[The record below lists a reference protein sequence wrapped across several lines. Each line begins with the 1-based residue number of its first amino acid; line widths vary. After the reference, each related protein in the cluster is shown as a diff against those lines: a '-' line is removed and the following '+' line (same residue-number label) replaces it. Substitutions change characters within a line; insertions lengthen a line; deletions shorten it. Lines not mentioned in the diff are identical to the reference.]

1 MTFTDYIK
9 KMLTGQM
16 VKSSHSA
23 DLNSAQIPD
32 VGISDQKPFGPTL
45 LAIDT
50 ASTSLATAVLVNGEV
65 KGELFENMERGQA
78 EHLLPFIMKSLRE
91 AGLDFADIDGIAVT
105 VGPGAFT
112 GMRIGLSTARGLGL
126 ARKIPVLGV
135 SSLEAVAYGV
145 SERDHQ
151 GRNILVALDSKRNEI
166 FAQAFDARKNPI
178 SSPECLGPRQALLLA
193 PPGPT
198 ILVGDATAR
207 LLTAAAN
214 GGDDFF
220 TGTAPGLPR
229 AGNVAR
235 IAAQRWEKGE
245 NLPPVPLY
253 LRAPDAKRMDELAA
267 EKRAKLQNDDADG
280 D

>member
-16 VKSSHSA
+16 FKSSHSA
-23 DLNSAQIPD
+23 DQDASQIGD
-32 VGISDQKPFGPTL
+32 GAHKAGPTI

-50 ASTSLATAVLVNGEV
+50 ASTSLATAVLVNGDI
-65 KGELFENMERGQA
+65 KGELYQDMDRGQA
-78 EHLLPFIMKSLRE
+78 ENLLPFIIESLQKANLGFE
-91 AGLDFADIDGIAVT
+91 DIDGIAVT

-126 ARKIPVLGV
+126 ARKIPVVGV
-135 SSLEAVAYGV
+135 SSLEAVAFGV
-145 SERDHQ
+145 SERDQQ

-166 FAQAFDARKNPI
+166 FAQAFDGAKKPI
-178 SSPECLGPRQALLLA
+178 SAPECLAPRQALMLA

-207 LLTAAAN
+207 LLTAAAHAP
-214 GGDDFF
+214 DDFYA
-220 TGTAPGLPR
+220 GTAPGLPR

-235 IAAQRWEKGE
+235 IASARWETGE

-253 LRAPDAKRMDELAA
+253 LRAPDAKRIEDQGPAI
-267 EKRAKLQNDDADG
+267 KRSES
-280 D
+280 

>member
-1 MTFTDYIK
+1 MTFTDYIT

-16 VKSSHSA
+16 VNASHNA
-23 DLNSAQIPD
+23 DRDAAQTPD
-32 VGISDQKPFGPTL
+32 HDKGTQKPFGPTL

-78 EHLLPFIMKSLRE
+78 ESLLPFIMQSLRE
-91 AGLDFADIDGIAVT
+91 AELDFADIDGIAVT

-178 SSPECLGPRQALLLA
+178 SPPECLGPRQALMLA

-214 GGDDFF
+214 GGGDFF
-220 TGTAPGLPR
+220 AGTAPGLPR

-245 NLPPVPLY
+245 SLAPVPLY

-267 EKRAKLQNDDADG
+267 EKQAKLHGMDPDG
-280 D
+280 E

>member
-1 MTFTDYIK
+1 MTFTDYIT

-16 VKSSHSA
+16 VNASHSA
-23 DLNSAQIPD
+23 DRDAVQTPD
-32 VGISDQKPFGPTL
+32 HDEGTQKPFGPTL

-78 EHLLPFIMKSLRE
+78 ESLLPFIMQSLRE
-91 AGLDFADIDGIAVT
+91 ADLDFADIDGIAVT

-178 SSPECLGPRQALLLA
+178 SPPECLGPRQALMLA

-214 GGDDFF
+214 GGGDFF
-220 TGTAPGLPR
+220 AGTAPGLPR

-235 IAAQRWEKGE
+235 IAAQRWKKCES
-245 NLPPVPLY
+245 LAPVPLY

-267 EKRAKLQNDDADG
+267 EKQAKLHGMDPDG
-280 D
+280 E

>member
-1 MTFTDYIK
+1 LTFTDYIT

-16 VKSSHSA
+16 VNASHNA
-23 DLNSAQIPD
+23 DRDAVQIPD
-32 VGISDQKPFGPTL
+32 PRDGAQKPFGPTL

-78 EHLLPFIMKSLRE
+78 ESLLPFIMQSLRE
-91 AGLDFADIDGIAVT
+91 ADLDFADIDGIAVT

-178 SSPECLGPRQALLLA
+178 SPPECLGPRQALMLA

-198 ILVGDATAR
+198 ILVGDATVR

-214 GGDDFF
+214 GGGDFF
-220 TGTAPGLPR
+220 AGTAPGLPR

-245 NLPPVPLY
+245 SLAPVPLY

-267 EKRAKLQNDDADG
+267 EKQAKLHGMDRDDE
-280 D
+280 